1 MEMDNFKY
9 NDAKKEQTLIHQ
21 SQKVHFSVLGEK
33 MSRTK
38 INDVTGKN
46 NRDCLTT
53 TVLANESST
62 NQEPTTKSLFA
73 WG

>member
-1 MEMDNFKY
+1 MLKTNHCL
-9 NDAKKEQTLIHQ
+9 KKAQTLIHQ
-21 SQKVHFSVLGEK
+21 SQNIHISVLGEK
-33 MSRTK
+33 MSKTK
-38 INDVTGKN
+38 INDATGEN

-62 NQEPTTKSLFA
+62 NQVPTTKSLFA